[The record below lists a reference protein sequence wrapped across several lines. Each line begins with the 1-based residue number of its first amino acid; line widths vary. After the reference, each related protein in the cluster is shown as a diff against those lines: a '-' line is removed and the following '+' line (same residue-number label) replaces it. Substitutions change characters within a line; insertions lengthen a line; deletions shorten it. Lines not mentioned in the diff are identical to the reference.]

1 MVKFIN
7 SNTSNCKYNSIDN
20 EKYSVTW
27 KGYVYTANNQNGND
41 SINTFLN
48 KIDTCGLNK
57 AIKIL
62 RGHFLIIIENK
73 KTSNKYIFIDNAG
86 FYKIF
91 YTNKL
96 ISDSFL
102 ELIKENKTNF
112 DNEMSPLGLIEF
124 LSFGKTHN
132 GRTFLKNINLLGYNE
147 VLVIKNDQIKI
158 EYKNLHFDHKQS
170 IDIYTHFNQ
179 MKKSLQ
185 NKHVNLDITG
195 GADTRLIIAMMEYL
209 DIDYDIS
216 ISGPDNHPDVKTA
229 RVIAQYLKKD
239 LIISRHN
246 INNIENEISDVFNF
260 TDGYGNFIDYHRGLI
275 HEAKRKKTYTDIVLS
290 GNGGVLYKDTW
301 WVGDFPF
308 YNRRKP
314 NLNIFYRMS
323 FGKRLIN
330 SKLLSSN
337 GKRIKTLLS
346 KLIINELQ
354 DMIMPSNTK
363 TYDNIYY
370 RYHFAQRAGKMT
382 TAVINKF
389 HYHYN
394 PLLETDIVNHAYFL
408 SRYVRLFNIY
418 HRKIISNIDNDLAK
432 ITANEHF
439 SLNFSRSAIIKD
451 IISYAFHE
459 SLYFSKR
466 IIGNPDPSIK
476 KFDYRIYDYI
486 RNQSDFKEA
495 INYLIKLNI
504 LKVNIPFSNIPNGIV
519 GNIFTLGLLLKHIDY

>member
-102 ELIKENKTNF
+102 ELIKESKTNF

-209 DIDYDIS
+209 DIDYDI
-216 ISGPDNHPDVKTA
+216 
-229 RVIAQYLKKD
+229 
-239 LIISRHN
+239 
-246 INNIENEISDVFNF
+246 
-260 TDGYGNFIDYHRGLI
+260 
-275 HEAKRKKTYTDIVLS
+275 
-290 GNGGVLYKDTW
+290 
-301 WVGDFPF
+301 
-308 YNRRKP
+308 
-314 NLNIFYRMS
+314 
-323 FGKRLIN
+323 
-330 SKLLSSN
+330 
-337 GKRIKTLLS
+337 
-346 KLIINELQ
+346 
-354 DMIMPSNTK
+354 
-363 TYDNIYY
+363 
-370 RYHFAQRAGKMT
+370 
-382 TAVINKF
+382 
-389 HYHYN
+389 
-394 PLLETDIVNHAYFL
+394 
-408 SRYVRLFNIY
+408 
-418 HRKIISNIDNDLAK
+418 
-432 ITANEHF
+432 
-439 SLNFSRSAIIKD
+439 
-451 IISYAFHE
+451 
-459 SLYFSKR
+459 
-466 IIGNPDPSIK
+466 
-476 KFDYRIYDYI
+476 
-486 RNQSDFKEA
+486 
-495 INYLIKLNI
+495 
-504 LKVNIPFSNIPNGIV
+504 
-519 GNIFTLGLLLKHIDY
+519 